1 MLQHKYQVGRFD
13 RKILIL
19 KKVVTINSF
28 NGESEDWQGEVYKRP
43 WAMEAALGIGGK
55 GNETVLA
62 DKTTAVRKTT
72 LVVRYDSTIDEE
84 MRVVLYDQVYGIISV
99 KQPQGIRKRFL
110 ELECE
115 FLEGEVFVEP
125 IGAFT
130 SGFSSGFEI

>member
-13 RKILIL
+13 RKIKIL
-19 KKVVTINSF
+19 QKDVTINAY
-28 NGESEDWQGEVYKRP
+28 NGESEVWEVLKEK

-84 MRVVLYDQVYGIISV
+84 MRVVLYDQVYGIISA

-115 FLEGEVFVEP
+115 FLEGEVFVESVG
-125 IGAFT
+125 IFDNTFDNTFG
-130 SGFSSGFEI
+130 